1 MLAVLKPGSV
11 DVSGEGKG
19 GARGG
24 VRGGA
29 KGGARGGD
37 KVVYKM
43 GGKERV
49 IVKRIGRN

>member
-19 GARGG
+19 WGK
-24 VRGGA
+24 GGA

-37 KVVYKM
+37 KGVYKM
-43 GGKERV
+43 GGQERV
-49 IVKRIGRN
+49 IVKRVGRS